1 MSDEL
6 KPCPF
11 CGGLAE
17 IVEIDEGE
25 NAGGSCVC
33 CTTCLASSKV
43 EFGFKEN
50 FISNWNRRVQTIA
63 PDAVARLWHAARLGL
78 DMARANDLTNTAE
91 MIMEAMNAVECPC
104 KGSDEMCPCQ
114 NRRPAPDAVAPLVEA
129 ALRELVDELRL
140 IGCHANGD
148 ARCTCGIGQDAAD
161 TITAQAEENRRL
173 REALRPFA
181 KAGELFPE
189 APGSVEFDQAIYKP
203 AAGEEWLAAKAA
215 AAAAPAENGRQRDAF
230 LRLVSEAPVLSS
242 SGGKA

>member
-11 CGGLAE
+11 CGGMAE

-50 FISNWNRRVQTIA
+50 FISNWNRRVQTLA

-78 DMARANDLTNTAE
+78 DMARANDLTKTAE
-91 MIMEAMNAVECPC
+91 TIMEAMNAVECPC

-114 NRRPAPDAVAPLVEA
+114 NRRPAPDAVARLVEA
-129 ALRELVDELRL
+129 VQFARNRL
-140 IGCHANGD
+140 EVIASDAWNGD
-148 ARCTCGIGQDAAD
+148 ARDFKRSLIGVF
-161 TITAQAEENRRL
+161 AEFN
-173 REALRPFA
+173 EA
-181 KAGELFPE
+181 
-189 APGSVEFDQAIYKP
+189 I
-203 AAGEEWLAAKAA
+203 
-215 AAAAPAENGRQRDAF
+215 AEMGANDDHA
-230 LRLVSEAPVLSS
+230 
-242 SGGKA
+242 